1 MIYFKFKMTIF
12 PYSSLKTNEKL
23 ARVRIPD
30 LIRKQEYT
38 DQMKLHFFCISRSNT
53 ALIYLMTNAYVFNV
67 FLMAFFIKSEAATRG
82 VL

>member
-1 MIYFKFKMTIF
+1 
-12 PYSSLKTNEKL
+12 
-23 ARVRIPD
+23 
-30 LIRKQEYT
+30 
-38 DQMKLHFFCISRSNT
+38 MKLHFFCISRSNT